1 MLTKDDL
8 IQFENEICDLFNAGK
23 IKAPI
28 HLYSNNEDM
37 MIDIFKNV
45 KQDDWVFCT
54 WRSHYQCL
62 LKGVDR
68 ETIINDILCGKSISL
83 CYPSHKIYSSGIVT
97 GNIPIAVGVALD
109 EKLKGTGN
117 HVWCFVGDMTAE
129 TGTFH
134 ENHKYAFHHDLPI
147 TFIIEDNGK
156 SVCTTTQEV
165 WNKSHNTYYSGTPS
179 KIIYY
184 QYENKYPHAGSG
196 VRIQF

>member
-1 MLTKDDL
+1 MVTKDDL
-8 IQFENEICDLFNAGK
+8 IKFETEICNLFNDGK
-23 IKAPI
+23 IRAPI
-28 HLYSNNEDM
+28 HLYSNNEDI
-37 MIDIFKNV
+37 MIDIFNYVRK
-45 KQDDWVFCT
+45 DDWVFCS

-68 ETIINDILCGKSISL
+68 EVLKKDILSGKSISL
-83 CYPSHKIYSSGIVT
+83 CYPLHKIYSSGIVT

-109 EKLKGTGN
+109 EKLKKSAN

-134 ENHKYAFHHDLPI
+134 ENYKYAISHDLPI

-156 SVCTTTQEV
+156 SVCTNTKDV
-165 WNKSHNTYYSGTPS
+165 WNKPSHTYHGFNE

>member
-1 MLTKDDL
+1 MMTKEDL
-8 IQFENEICDLFNAGK
+8 IQFEDEICALFNDGK

-28 HLYSNNEDM
+28 HLYSNNEEQ
-37 MIDIFKNV
+37 MISIFTKIR
-45 KQDDWVFCT
+45 KEDWVFCT

-68 ETIINDILCGKSISL
+68 EVMINDIIRGKSISL

-109 EKLKGTGN
+109 EQLKGTGN

-129 TGTFH
+129 TGAFY
-134 ENHKYAFHHDLPI
+134 ENHKYAVSHDLPI

-156 SVCTTTQEV
+156 SVCTDTQAV
-165 WNKSHNTYYSGTPS
+165 WNKPYHTYYLPNDE
-179 KIIYY
+179 KIFYY
-184 QYENKYPHAGSG
+184 QYTNKYPHAGSG
-196 VRIQF
+196 IRIQF